1 MPKFKVG
8 LVARTEK
15 EGTHK
20 GVKAYSSVY
29 IEINAINALSDEVP
43 MINEDKI
50 PQSYLTCI
58 DDMVLKAVLEGGS
71 NDFLFVDSLLWA
83 TIKGVE
89 VVPTQ
94 LDYDTITTHNVL
106 LAELG
111 NLNKPIRN

>member
-1 MPKFKVG
+1 MTKFRVE

-29 IEINAINALSDEVP
+29 IELNAINALGDEVP

-50 PQSYLTCI
+50 PPSYLTFI
-58 DDMVLKAVLEGGS
+58 DGMVLKAILDGGS
-71 NDFLFVDSLLWA
+71 NDFLFVDSLLW
-83 TIKGVE
+83 TTRNGGE
-89 VVPTQ
+89 VLPTQ

-106 LAELG
+106 LAEQS
-111 NLNKPIRN
+111 KTF